1 MHGAMTIEGE
11 AREVKPWMHLET
23 RADFAASI
31 GNHARKAV
39 QAIVDA
45 GATLIAAKAKLEH
58 GEFTAMIETDL
69 PFSPEMARK
78 YMKIAGSD
86 VIANQSDLTV
96 LPPALTT
103 LYDIARLPADD
114 AQELINARVIRP
126 DMSHND
132 IRSHVKLT
140 KRTAVHAGLAAA
152 SDRALREIGTRRYA
166 VGVFDPHWK
175 TEARSEKGMLKSADN
190 HYPTATPEEIMAMP
204 IPDMMLDDSIMFLWA
219 TMPLLDRQIKCL
231 TFWGYRYVSHWV
243 WFHPDQIG
251 NGYWARKTHE
261 ILLIGRKGEKV
272 GCPPESQRHPSVWNC
287 RRGGHSEKP
296 DQIYDY
302 IAHVYKGL
310 PLVEGFAR
318 GARPGWDVWGN
329 QAGDGGADS

>member
-1 MHGAMTIEGE
+1 MTGALIFGGK
-11 AREVKPWMHLET
+11 RYEVQSLAHLQT
-23 RADFAASI
+23 RADFAAAI
-31 GNHARKAV
+31 GSHARKAV

-45 GATLIAAKAKLEH
+45 GATLIAAKDKLEH
-58 GEFTAMIETDL
+58 GEFTAMIEADL

-78 YMKIAGSD
+78 YMKIASSD

-114 AQELINARVIRP
+114 AQQLIRDRVIHP

-132 IRSHVKLT
+132 IRSHVKQT
-140 KRTAVHAGLAAA
+140 KRTALHAGLAAE
-152 SDRALREIGTRRYA
+152 SQRALEEIGQKKYA

-204 IPDMMLDDSIMFLWA
+204 IPDMMLDDSILFLWA

-231 TFWGYRYVSHWV
+231 TFWGYRYVSQWV
-243 WFHPDQIG
+243 WYHPDQIG
-251 NGYWARKTHE
+251 SGYWARKTHE
-261 ILLIGRKGEKV
+261 LLLIGRKGEKV
-272 GCPPESQRHPSVWNC
+272 GCPPEGQRQPSVWNC
-287 RRGGHSEKP
+287 RRGQHSEKP

-302 IAHVYKGL
+302 IAHVYQGL
-310 PLVEGFAR
+310 PLVEGFAI
-318 GARPGWDVWGN
+318 GKRPGWDVWGN